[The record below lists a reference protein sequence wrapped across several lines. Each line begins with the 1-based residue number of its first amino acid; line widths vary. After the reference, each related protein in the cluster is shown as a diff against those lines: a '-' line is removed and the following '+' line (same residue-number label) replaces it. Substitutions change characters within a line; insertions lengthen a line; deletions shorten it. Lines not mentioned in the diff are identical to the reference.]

1 MRLIK
6 NAIVYRAT
14 LPEAA
19 ALALHLAEKP
29 FTPVLES
36 HFSSSG
42 FIPHP
47 TTKELV
53 SQFPG
58 GFAFRMRL
66 DTKPISKRA
75 IDLATGEK
83 VQAQEAELDREL
95 TREEVDAIKV
105 ALVEEAVK
113 TTLPERT
120 ELDAYYHV
128 ESRTLLLPTTSK
140 DVSSRLLFLLIEA
153 CGAVETSTIHVS
165 NIKGGLTT
173 RLQDY
178 FGNDNSEAFDGFKL
192 GDSVVMKGKQGRAS
206 FDLDN
211 LDHAS
216 AGLLEALKAE
226 MQAERLELCH
236 ADTVNFKLTKDFHL
250 RGISFLA
257 DESVEEPEFED
268 MTELWQHHAGMQ
280 VLLLVA
286 TVQALCDLFG
296 YQEKE
301 GAEHGAEPAA
311 LIGIDPAQI
320 GADTTVL
327 SVRVTTPGTPSYEE
341 VLDDLLY
348 AEAVAFVRESGRASI
363 SAVQRHLKIGYNRA
377 ARMIEAMEVASVV
390 TSMNSNGSREVIP
403 RG

>member
-6 NAIVYRAT
+6 NAIVYRAS
-14 LPEAA
+14 LPVAA

-36 HFSSSG
+36 HQSSCG

-53 SQFPG
+53 SPFPG
-58 GFAFRMRL
+58 GYAFRMRL
-66 DTKPISKRA
+66 DVKPISKRA
-75 IDLATGEK
+75 IDLAAWEK
-83 VQAQEAELDREL
+83 MKAQEEELDREL
-95 TREEVDAIKV
+95 TREEVEAIKV

-120 ELDAYYHV
+120 ELDAYYHA

-140 DVSSRLLFLLIEA
+140 DISSRLMFLLIEA

-192 GDSVVMKGKQGRAS
+192 GDSVVMKGPQGRAS

-211 LDHAS
+211 LDHAK
-216 AGLLEALKAE
+216 AGLLEALRAE

-250 RGISFLA
+250 RGISFIA
-257 DESVEEPEFED
+257 DESADEVDIED
-268 MTELWQHHAGMQ
+268 ATELWQHHAGMQ

-296 YQEKE
+296 YQEK
-301 GAEHGAEPAA
+301 ATTTA
-311 LIGIDPAQI
+311 LDPEQP
-320 GADTTVL
+320 GADTTVF
-327 SVRVTTPGTPSYEE
+327 VTSAATASEA
-341 VLDDLLY
+341 LDDEAKDPLY
-348 AEAVAFVRESGRASI
+348 DDAVGFVRESGRASI
-363 SAVQRHLKIGYNRA
+363 SVVQRKFMIGYNRA
-377 ARMIEAMEVASVV
+377 ARMIERMEVEGVV
-390 TSMNSNGSREVIP
+390 TSMNSNGSREVIQ
-403 RG
+403 

>member
-6 NAIVYRAT
+6 NAIVYRAS
-14 LPEAA
+14 LPDAK
-19 ALALHLAEKP
+19 ALAMHLAEKP

-36 HFSSSG
+36 HQSSCG
-42 FIPHP
+42 FIQHP

-66 DTKPISKRA
+66 DTKPISKHA

-192 GDSVVMKGKQGRAS
+192 GDSVVMKGPQGRAS

-211 LDHAS
+211 LDHAK

-296 YQEKE
+296 YQEK
-301 GAEHGAEPAA
+301 ATTTA
-311 LIGIDPAQI
+311 LDPAQP
-320 GADTTVL
+320 GADTTVAATDGATVSETMDDETKDPL
-327 SVRVTTPGTPSYEE
+327 YDDAVGWVRTSQ
-341 VLDDLLY
+341 
-348 AEAVAFVRESGRASI
+348 RASI
-363 SAVQRHLKIGYNRA
+363 SAVQRKFMIGYNRA
-377 ARMIEAMEVASVV
+377 ARLIESMELAGVV
-390 TSMNSNGSREVIP
+390 TAMNTNGSREVIQ
-403 RG
+403 

>member
-1 MRLIK
+1 MKLIK
-6 NAIVYRAT
+6 NAIVYRAS
-14 LPEAA
+14 LPDAK
-19 ALALHLAEKP
+19 ALAMHLAEKP

-36 HFSSSG
+36 HQSSCG
-42 FIPHP
+42 FIQHP

-58 GFAFRMRL
+58 GYAFRMRL
-66 DTKPISKRA
+66 DAKPISKRA
-75 IDLATGEK
+75 IDLATWEK
-83 VQAQEAELDREL
+83 VQAQQEELGREL
-95 TREEVDAIKV
+95 VREEVDAIKV

-113 TTLPERT
+113 TTLPERA
-120 ELDAYYHV
+120 ELDAYYHI
-128 ESRTLLLPTTSK
+128 ESRTLLVPTTSK
-140 DVSSRLLFLLIEA
+140 DMASRMLFMLIEA

-192 GDSVVMKGKQGRAS
+192 GDSVVMKGSQGRAS

-211 LDHAS
+211 LDHAR

-250 RGISFLA
+250 RGISFIA
-257 DESVEEPEFED
+257 DESAEEVDIED
-268 MTELWQHHAGMQ
+268 ATELWQHHAGMQ

-286 TVQALCDLFG
+286 TMQALCDLFG

-301 GAEHGAEPAA
+301 AA
-311 LIGIDPAQI
+311 TGGEQATVATETDEADP
-320 GADTTVL
+320 
-327 SVRVTTPGTPSYEE
+327 
-341 VLDDLLY
+341 LY
-348 AEAVAFVRESGRASI
+348 ADAVAFVRESGRASV
-363 SAVQRHLKIGYNRA
+363 SAVQRKLKIGYNRA
-377 ARMIEAMEVASVV
+377 ARMVEEMERQGVV
-390 TSMNSNGSREVIP
+390 TPMNSNGAREVIQ
-403 RG
+403 

>member
-1 MRLIK
+1 M
-6 NAIVYRAT
+6 
-14 LPEAA
+14 
-19 ALALHLAEKP
+19 
-29 FTPVLES
+29 LES
-36 HFSSSG
+36 HQSSCG
-42 FIPHP
+42 FIQHP

-58 GFAFRMRL
+58 GYAFRMRL
-66 DTKPISKRA
+66 DAKPISKRA
-75 IDLATGEK
+75 IDLATWEK
-83 VQAQEAELDREL
+83 VQAQQEELGREL
-95 TREEVDAIKV
+95 VREEVDAIKV

-113 TTLPERT
+113 TTLPERA
-120 ELDAYYHV
+120 ELDAYYHI
-128 ESRTLLLPTTSK
+128 ESRTLLVPTTSK
-140 DVSSRLLFLLIEA
+140 DMASRMLFMLIEA

-192 GDSVVMKGKQGRAS
+192 GDSVVMKGQQGRAS

-211 LDHAS
+211 LDHAR

-250 RGISFLA
+250 RGISFIA
-257 DESVEEPEFED
+257 DESADEVDIED
-268 MTELWQHHAGMQ
+268 ATELWQHHAGMQ

-301 GAEHGAEPAA
+301 AGEADAEQQA
-311 LIGIDPAQI
+311 LIGFDPAKP
-320 GADTTVL
+320 GSDTTV
-327 SVRVTTPGTPSYEE
+327 VITPAEE
-341 VLDDLLY
+341 SLDDVLY
-348 AEAVAFVRESGRASI
+348 ADAVAFVRESGRASI
-363 SAVQRHLKIGYNRA
+363 SAVQRKLKLGYNRA
-377 ARMIEAMEVASVV
+377 ARMIERMEAEGVV
-390 TSMNSNGSREVIP
+390 TPMNSNGSREVIQ
-403 RG
+403 

>member
-6 NAIVYRAT
+6 NAIVYRAS
-14 LPEAA
+14 LPDAE
-19 ALALHLAEKP
+19 ALAMHLAEKP

-36 HFSSSG
+36 HQSSCG
-42 FIPHP
+42 FIQHP

-58 GFAFRMRL
+58 GYAFRMRL
-66 DTKPISKRA
+66 DAKPISKRA
-75 IDLATGEK
+75 IDLATREK
-83 VQAQEAELDREL
+83 VQAQQEELGREL
-95 TREEVDAIKV
+95 VRKEVDAIKV

-113 TTLPERT
+113 TTLPERA
-120 ELDAYYHV
+120 ELDAYYHI
-128 ESRTLLLPTTSK
+128 ESRTLLVPTTSK
-140 DVSSRLLFLLIEA
+140 DMASRMLFMLIGA

-192 GDSVVMKGKQGRAS
+192 GDSVVMKGAQGRAS

-211 LDHAS
+211 LDHAR

-250 RGISFLA
+250 RGISFIA
-257 DESVEEPEFED
+257 DESAEEVDIED
-268 MTELWQHHAGMQ
+268 ATELWQHHAGMQ

-301 GAEHGAEPAA
+301 AA
-311 LIGIDPAQI
+311 TGGEQATVATETDEADP
-320 GADTTVL
+320 
-327 SVRVTTPGTPSYEE
+327 
-341 VLDDLLY
+341 LY
-348 AEAVAFVRESGRASI
+348 ADAVAFVRESGRASI
-363 SAVQRHLKIGYNRA
+363 SVVQRKLKIGYNRA
-377 ARMIEAMEVASVV
+377 ARMIEEMERQGVV
-390 TSMNSNGSREVIP
+390 TPMNSNGAREVIQ
-403 RG
+403 

>member
-6 NAIVYRAT
+6 NAIVYRAS
-14 LPEAA
+14 LPDAK
-19 ALALHLAEKP
+19 ALAMHLAEKP

-36 HFSSSG
+36 HQSSCG
-42 FIPHP
+42 FIQHP

-58 GFAFRMRL
+58 GYAFRMRL
-66 DTKPISKRA
+66 DAKPISKRA
-75 IDLATGEK
+75 IDLATWEK
-83 VQAQEAELDREL
+83 VQAQQEDLGREL
-95 TREEVDAIKV
+95 VREEVDAIKV

-113 TTLPERT
+113 TTLPERA
-120 ELDAYYHV
+120 ELDAYYHI
-128 ESRTLLLPTTSK
+128 ESRTLLVPTTSK
-140 DVSSRLLFLLIEA
+140 DMASRMLLMLIEA

-192 GDSVVMKGKQGRAS
+192 GDSVVMKGSQGRAS

-211 LDHAS
+211 LDHAR

-250 RGISFLA
+250 RGISFIA
-257 DESVEEPEFED
+257 DESAEEVDIED
-268 MTELWQHHAGMQ
+268 ATELWRHHAGMQ

-301 GAEHGAEPAA
+301 AA
-311 LIGIDPAQI
+311 TSGEQATVATETDE
-320 GADTTVL
+320 ADQ
-327 SVRVTTPGTPSYEE
+327 
-341 VLDDLLY
+341 LY
-348 AEAVAFVRESGRASI
+348 SDAVAFVRESGRASI
-363 SAVQRHLKIGYNRA
+363 SAVQRKLKIGYNRA
-377 ARMIEAMEVASVV
+377 ARMIEEMERQGIVTPMASD
-390 TSMNSNGSREVIP
+390 GSRSVI
-403 RG
+403 

>member
-6 NAIVYRAT
+6 NAIVYRAS
-14 LPEAA
+14 LPDAE

-36 HFSSSG
+36 HQSSCG
-42 FIPHP
+42 FIQHP

-58 GFAFRMRL
+58 GYAFRMRL
-66 DTKPISKRA
+66 DAKPISKRA
-75 IDLATGEK
+75 IDLATWEK
-83 VQAQEAELDREL
+83 VQDQQEDLGREL
-95 TREEVDAIKV
+95 VREEVDAIKV

-113 TTLPERT
+113 TTLPERA
-120 ELDAYYHV
+120 ELDAYYHI
-128 ESRTLLLPTTSK
+128 ESRTLLVPTTSK
-140 DVSSRLLFLLIEA
+140 DMASRMLLMLIEA

-192 GDSVVMKGKQGRAS
+192 GDSVVMKGSQGRAS

-211 LDHAS
+211 LDHAR

-250 RGISFLA
+250 RGISFIA
-257 DESVEEPEFED
+257 DESAEEVDIED
-268 MTELWQHHAGMQ
+268 ATELWQHHAGMQ

-296 YQEKE
+296 YQEKD
-301 GAEHGAEPAA
+301 AEQQA
-311 LIGIDPAQI
+311 LIGFDPAKP
-320 GADTTVL
+320 GSDTTV
-327 SVRVTTPGTPSYEE
+327 VITPAEDS
-341 VLDDLLY
+341 LDDVQY
-348 AEAVAFVRESGRASI
+348 ADAVAFVRESGRASI
-363 SAVQRHLKIGYNRA
+363 SAVQRKLKIGYNRA
-377 ARMIEAMEVASVV
+377 ARMIERMEGEGVV
-390 TSMNSNGSREVIP
+390 TPMNSNGAREVIQ
-403 RG
+403 

>member
-6 NAIVYRAT
+6 NAIVYRAS
-14 LPEAA
+14 LPEAQ
-19 ALALHLAEKP
+19 ALAAHLAEKP

-36 HFSSSG
+36 HQSSCG

-53 SQFPG
+53 SPFPG
-58 GFAFRMRL
+58 GYAFRMRL
-66 DTKPISKRA
+66 DVKPISKRA
-75 IDLATGEK
+75 IDLAAWEK
-83 VQAQEAELDREL
+83 MKAQEEELGREL
-95 TREEVDAIKV
+95 VREEVDAIKV

-128 ESRTLLLPTTSK
+128 ETRTLLVPTTSK
-140 DVSSRLLFLLIEA
+140 DTAGRLLFMLIEA

-173 RLQDY
+173 RLLDY
-178 FGNDNSEAFDGFKL
+178 FSNGNSEAFDGFKL

-211 LDHAS
+211 LDHAR
-216 AGLLEALKAE
+216 AGLLEALNSE

-250 RGISFLA
+250 RGISFIA
-257 DESVEEPEFED
+257 DESAEEVDIED
-268 MTELWQHHAGMQ
+268 TTELWQHHAGMQ

-296 YQEKE
+296 YQEQE
-301 GAEHGAEPAA
+301 AAEADPAEPGEAEEDDTMYAA
-311 LIGIDPAQI
+311 
-320 GADTTVL
+320 
-327 SVRVTTPGTPSYEE
+327 
-341 VLDDLLY
+341 
-348 AEAVAFVRESGRASI
+348 AVAFVRESGRASI
-363 SAVQRHLKIGYNRA
+363 SAVQRKLKLGHNRA
-377 ARMIEAMEVASVV
+377 ARMIERMEVEGIV
-390 TSMNSNGSREVIP
+390 TPMNSNGSREVI
-403 RG
+403 R

>member
-6 NAIVYRAT
+6 NAIVYRAS
-14 LPEAA
+14 LPEPAD
-19 ALALHLAEKP
+19 LAMHLAEKP

-36 HFSSSG
+36 LISSCG

-47 TTKELV
+47 TTQELV
-53 SQFPG
+53 SPFAG
-58 GFAFRMRL
+58 GYAFRMRM
-66 DTKPISKRA
+66 DSKPLSARA
-75 IDLATGEK
+75 IDLAVSEKTKAKQEETGH
-83 VQAQEAELDREL
+83 DL

-105 ALVEEAVK
+105 ALIDEAIK

-120 ELDAYYHV
+120 ELDAYYHI

-140 DVSSRLLFLLIEA
+140 DVSSRLLYLLVEA

-178 FGNDNSEAFDGFKL
+178 FSNDNSEAFDGFKL
-192 GDSVVMKGKQGRAS
+192 GDSVVMKGPQGRAS

-211 LDHAS
+211 LDHAR

-257 DESVEEPEFED
+257 DETVDQPEFED

-296 YQEKE
+296 YQEIE
-301 GAEHGAEPAA
+301 GSAIDGEPSTTQAELSFDSET
-311 LIGIDPAQI
+311 DP
-320 GADTTVL
+320 
-327 SVRVTTPGTPSYEE
+327 
-341 VLDDLLY
+341 LY
-348 AEAVAFVRESGRASI
+348 ADAVAFVRESQRASI
-363 SAVQRHLKIGYNRA
+363 SPVQRKLKIGYNRA
-377 ARMIEAMEVASVV
+377 ARMIERMEMEGIITA
-390 TSMNSNGSREVIP
+390 MNSNGSREVI
-403 RG
+403 RHG

>member
-6 NAIVYRAT
+6 NAIVYRAS
-14 LPEAA
+14 LPAAA
-19 ALALHLAEKP
+19 ALSEHLAEKP

-58 GFAFRMRL
+58 GYAFRMRL

-75 IDLATGEK
+75 IDLATHEK
-83 VQAQEAELDREL
+83 VQAQEAEQGREL
-95 TREEVDAIKV
+95 TREEADAIKV

-140 DVSSRLLFLLIEA
+140 DVSSRLLYLLIEA

-178 FGNDNSEAFDGFKL
+178 FSNENSEAFDGFKL
-192 GDSVVMKGKQGRAS
+192 GDSVVMKGPQGRAS

-211 LDHAS
+211 LDHAK

-257 DESVEEPEFED
+257 DETVEEPEFED

-296 YQEKE
+296 YQEK
-301 GAEHGAEPAA
+301 ATTTA
-311 LIGIDPAQI
+311 LDPAQP
-320 GADTTVL
+320 GADTTAAATDGATVSETMDDETKDPL
-327 SVRVTTPGTPSYEE
+327 YDDAVGWVRTSQ
-341 VLDDLLY
+341 
-348 AEAVAFVRESGRASI
+348 RASI
-363 SAVQRHLKIGYNRA
+363 SAVQRKFMIGYNRA
-377 ARMIEAMEVASVV
+377 ARLIESMELAGVV
-390 TSMNSNGSREVIP
+390 TAMNTNGSREVIQ
-403 RG
+403 

>member
-6 NAIVYRAT
+6 NAIVYRAS
-14 LPEAA
+14 LPDAE

-36 HFSSSG
+36 HQSSCG

-58 GFAFRMRL
+58 GYAFRMRL
-66 DTKPISKRA
+66 DAKPISKRA
-75 IDLATGEK
+75 IDLATWEK
-83 VQAQEAELDREL
+83 VQAQQEELGREL
-95 TREEVDAIKV
+95 VREEVDAIKV

-113 TTLPERT
+113 TTLPERA
-120 ELDAYYHV
+120 ELDAYYHI
-128 ESRTLLLPTTSK
+128 ESRTLLVPTTSK
-140 DVSSRLLFLLIEA
+140 DMASRMLFMLIEA

-192 GDSVVMKGKQGRAS
+192 GDSVVMKSPQGRAS

-211 LDHAS
+211 LDHAR

-250 RGISFLA
+250 RGISFIA
-257 DESVEEPEFED
+257 DESADEVDIED
-268 MTELWQHHAGMQ
+268 ATELWQHHAGMQ

-301 GAEHGAEPAA
+301 AGEADAEQQA
-311 LIGIDPAQI
+311 LIGFDPAKP
-320 GADTTVL
+320 GSDTTV
-327 SVRVTTPGTPSYEE
+327 VITPAEDS
-341 VLDDLLY
+341 LDDTLY
-348 AEAVAFVRESGRASI
+348 ADAVAFVRESGRASI
-363 SAVQRHLKIGYNRA
+363 SAVQRKLKLGYNRA
-377 ARMIEAMEVASVV
+377 ARMIERMEAEGVV
-390 TSMNSNGSREVIP
+390 TPMNSNGAREVIQ
-403 RG
+403 

>member
-6 NAIVYRAT
+6 NAIVYRAS

-19 ALALHLAEKP
+19 ALAAHLAEKP

-36 HFSSSG
+36 HISSCG

-47 TTKELV
+47 TTQELV
-53 SQFPG
+53 SQFAG
-58 GFAFRMRL
+58 GYAFRMRM
-66 DTKPISKRA
+66 DSKPLSTRA
-75 IDLATGEK
+75 IDLAVSEKTKAKQEETGY
-83 VQAQEAELDREL
+83 DL

-105 ALVEEAVK
+105 ALIDEAIK

-120 ELDAYYHV
+120 ELDAYYHI

-140 DVSSRLLFLLIEA
+140 DVSSRLLYLLIEA
-153 CGAVETSTIHVS
+153 CGSVETSTIHVS

-178 FGNDNSEAFDGFKL
+178 FSNDNSEAFDGFKL
-192 GDSVVMKGKQGRAS
+192 GDSVVMKGSQGRAS

-211 LDHAS
+211 LDHAR

-257 DESVEEPEFED
+257 DETDDQPEFED
-268 MTELWQHHAGMQ
+268 TTELWQHHAGMQ

-296 YQEKE
+296 YQETPLDQDNKSADDASNQQGLE
-301 GAEHGAEPAA
+301 LEK
-311 LIGIDPAQI
+311 DP
-320 GADTTVL
+320 
-327 SVRVTTPGTPSYEE
+327 
-341 VLDDLLY
+341 LY
-348 AEAVAFVRESGRASI
+348 TEAVAFVRETQRASI
-363 SAVQRHLKIGYNRA
+363 SSVQRHLKIGYNRA
-377 ARMIEAMEVASVV
+377 ARLIEAMEMAGIV
-390 TSMNSNGSREVIP
+390 TAMNSNGSREVIN
-403 RG
+403 

>member
-6 NAIVYRAT
+6 NAIVYRAS
-14 LPEAA
+14 LPNAE
-19 ALALHLAEKP
+19 ALAAHLAEKP

-53 SQFPG
+53 SLFPG
-58 GFAFRMRL
+58 GYAFRMRL
-66 DTKPISKRA
+66 DAKPISKRA
-75 IDLATGEK
+75 IDLATHEK
-83 VQAQEAELDREL
+83 VQAQQAEHDREL

-140 DVSSRLLFLLIEA
+140 EVSSRLLFMLVEA
-153 CGAVETSTIHVS
+153 CGAIETSTIHVS

-178 FGNDNSEAFDGFKL
+178 FSNDNSEAFDGFKL

-211 LDHAS
+211 LDHAK
-216 AGLLEALKAE
+216 AGLLEALGTE

-250 RGISFLA
+250 RGISFIA
-257 DESVEEPEFED
+257 DESADEVDIED
-268 MTELWQHHAGMQ
+268 ATELWQHHAGMQ

-296 YQEKE
+296 YQEK
-301 GAEHGAEPAA
+301 ATTTA
-311 LIGIDPAQI
+311 LDPEQP
-320 GADTTVL
+320 GADTTVF
-327 SVRVTTPGTPSYEE
+327 VTSAATASEA
-341 VLDDLLY
+341 LDDEAKDPLY
-348 AEAVAFVRESGRASI
+348 DDAVGFVRESGRASI
-363 SAVQRHLKIGYNRA
+363 SVVQRKLLIGYNRA
-377 ARMIEAMEVASVV
+377 ARMVEEMERQGVV
-390 TSMNSNGSREVIP
+390 TPMNSNGAREVIQ
-403 RG
+403 

>member
-1 MRLIK
+1 MKLIK
-6 NAIVYRAT
+6 NAIVYRAS
-14 LPEAA
+14 LPDAK
-19 ALALHLAEKP
+19 ALAMHLAEKP

-36 HFSSSG
+36 HQSSCG
-42 FIPHP
+42 FIQHP
-47 TTKELV
+47 TTKDLV

-58 GFAFRMRL
+58 GYAFRMRL
-66 DTKPISKRA
+66 DAKPISKRA
-75 IDLATGEK
+75 IDLATWEK
-83 VQAQEAELDREL
+83 VQAQQEELGREL
-95 TREEVDAIKV
+95 VREEVDAIKV

-113 TTLPERT
+113 TTLPERA
-120 ELDAYYHV
+120 ELDAYYHI
-128 ESRTLLLPTTSK
+128 ESRTLLVPTTSK
-140 DVSSRLLFLLIEA
+140 DMASRMLFMLIEA

-211 LDHAS
+211 LDHAR

-250 RGISFLA
+250 RGISFIA
-257 DESVEEPEFED
+257 DESAEEVDIED
-268 MTELWQHHAGMQ
+268 ATELWQHHAGMQ

-301 GAEHGAEPAA
+301 AAAGGEQAPAA
-311 LIGIDPAQI
+311 DETDE
-320 GADTTVL
+320 ADQ
-327 SVRVTTPGTPSYEE
+327 
-341 VLDDLLY
+341 LY
-348 AEAVAFVRESGRASI
+348 ADAVAFVRESQHASI
-363 SAVQRHLKIGYNRA
+363 SAVQRKLKIGYNRA
-377 ARMIEAMEVASVV
+377 ARMIEEMERQGVV
-390 TSMNSNGSREVIP
+390 TPMASDGSRSVI
-403 RG
+403 

>member
-6 NAIVYRAT
+6 NAIVYRAS
-14 LPEAA
+14 LPDAK
-19 ALALHLAEKP
+19 ALAMHLAEKP

-36 HFSSSG
+36 HQSSCG
-42 FIPHP
+42 FIQHP

-58 GFAFRMRL
+58 GYAFRMRL
-66 DTKPISKRA
+66 DAKPISKRA
-75 IDLATGEK
+75 IDLATWEK
-83 VQAQEAELDREL
+83 VQAQQEELGREL
-95 TREEVDAIKV
+95 VREEVDAIKV

-113 TTLPERT
+113 TTLPERA
-120 ELDAYYHV
+120 ELDAYYHI
-128 ESRTLLLPTTSK
+128 ESRTLLVPTTSK
-140 DVSSRLLFLLIEA
+140 DMASRMLLMLIEA

-192 GDSVVMKGKQGRAS
+192 GDSVVMKGSQGRAS

-211 LDHAS
+211 LDHAR

-250 RGISFLA
+250 RGISFIA
-257 DESVEEPEFED
+257 DESAEEVDIED
-268 MTELWQHHAGMQ
+268 ATELWRHHAGMQ

-301 GAEHGAEPAA
+301 AA
-311 LIGIDPAQI
+311 TSGEQATVATETDE
-320 GADTTVL
+320 ADQ
-327 SVRVTTPGTPSYEE
+327 
-341 VLDDLLY
+341 LY
-348 AEAVAFVRESGRASI
+348 SDAVAFVRESGRASI
-363 SAVQRHLKIGYNRA
+363 SAVQRKLKIGYNRA
-377 ARMIEAMEVASVV
+377 ARMIEEMERQGIVTPMASD
-390 TSMNSNGSREVIP
+390 GSRSVI
-403 RG
+403 

>member
-6 NAIVYRAT
+6 NAIVYRAS
-14 LPEAA
+14 LPDAE

-36 HFSSSG
+36 HQSSCG

-58 GFAFRMRL
+58 GYAFRMRL
-66 DTKPISKRA
+66 DAKPISKRA
-75 IDLATGEK
+75 IDLATWEK
-83 VQAQEAELDREL
+83 VQAQQEELGREL
-95 TREEVDAIKV
+95 VREEVDAIKV

-113 TTLPERT
+113 TTLPERA
-120 ELDAYYHV
+120 ELDAYYHI
-128 ESRTLLLPTTSK
+128 ESRTLLVPTTSK
-140 DVSSRLLFLLIEA
+140 DMASRMLFMLIEA

-192 GDSVVMKGKQGRAS
+192 GDSVVMKSPQGRAS

-211 LDHAS
+211 LDHAR

-250 RGISFLA
+250 RGISFIA
-257 DESVEEPEFED
+257 DESADEVDIED
-268 MTELWQHHAGMQ
+268 ATELWQHHAGMQ

-301 GAEHGAEPAA
+301 AGEADAEQQA
-311 LIGIDPAQI
+311 LIGFDPAKP
-320 GADTTVL
+320 GSDTTV
-327 SVRVTTPGTPSYEE
+327 VITPAEE
-341 VLDDLLY
+341 SLDDVLY
-348 AEAVAFVRESGRASI
+348 ADAVALVRESGRASI
-363 SAVQRHLKIGYNRA
+363 SVVQRKLKIGYNRA
-377 ARMIEAMEVASVV
+377 ARMIERMEAEGVV
-390 TSMNSNGSREVIP
+390 TPMNSNGAREVIQ
-403 RG
+403 

>member
-1 MRLIK
+1 MKLIK
-6 NAIVYRAT
+6 NALIYRAS
-14 LPEAA
+14 LPDAK
-19 ALALHLAEKP
+19 ALAMHLAEKP

-36 HFSSSG
+36 HQSSCG
-42 FIPHP
+42 FIQHP

-58 GFAFRMRL
+58 GYAFRMRL
-66 DTKPISKRA
+66 DAKPISKRA
-75 IDLATGEK
+75 IDLATWEK
-83 VQAQEAELDREL
+83 VQAQQEELGREL
-95 TREEVDAIKV
+95 VREEVDAIKV

-113 TTLPERT
+113 TTLPERA
-120 ELDAYYHV
+120 ELDAYYHI
-128 ESRTLLLPTTSK
+128 ESRTLLVPTTSK
-140 DVSSRLLFLLIEA
+140 DMASRMLFMLIEA

-192 GDSVVMKGKQGRAS
+192 GDSVVMKGSQGRAS

-211 LDHAS
+211 LDHAR

-250 RGISFLA
+250 RGISFIA
-257 DESVEEPEFED
+257 DESAEEVDIED
-268 MTELWQHHAGMQ
+268 ATELWQHHAGMQ

-296 YQEKE
+296 YQEKD
-301 GAEHGAEPAA
+301 AA
-311 LIGIDPAQI
+311 TGGEQATVATETDEADP
-320 GADTTVL
+320 
-327 SVRVTTPGTPSYEE
+327 
-341 VLDDLLY
+341 LY
-348 AEAVAFVRESGRASI
+348 ADAVAFVRESGRASI
-363 SAVQRHLKIGYNRA
+363 SAVQRKLKIGYNRA
-377 ARMIEAMEVASVV
+377 ARMIEEMEAEGVV
-390 TSMNSNGSREVIP
+390 TPMASDGSRSVI
-403 RG
+403 

>member
-1 MRLIK
+1 MKLIK
-6 NAIVYRAT
+6 NAIVYRAS
-14 LPEAA
+14 LPDAK
-19 ALALHLAEKP
+19 ALAMHLAEKP

-36 HFSSSG
+36 HQSSCG
-42 FIPHP
+42 FIQHP

-58 GFAFRMRL
+58 GYAFRMRL
-66 DTKPISKRA
+66 DAKPISKRA
-75 IDLATGEK
+75 IDLATWEK
-83 VQAQEAELDREL
+83 VQAQQEELGREL
-95 TREEVDAIKV
+95 AREEVDAIKV

-113 TTLPERT
+113 TTLPERA
-120 ELDAYYHV
+120 ELDAYYHI
-128 ESRTLLLPTTSK
+128 ESRTLLVPTTSK
-140 DVSSRLLFLLIEA
+140 DMASRMLFMLIEA

-192 GDSVVMKGKQGRAS
+192 GDSVVMKGSQGRAS

-211 LDHAS
+211 LDHAR

-236 ADTVNFKLTKDFHL
+236 AETVNFKLTKDFHL
-250 RGISFLA
+250 RGISFIA
-257 DESVEEPEFED
+257 DESAEEVDIED
-268 MTELWQHHAGMQ
+268 ATELWQHHAGMQ

-301 GAEHGAEPAA
+301 AA
-311 LIGIDPAQI
+311 TGGEQATAATETDEADP
-320 GADTTVL
+320 
-327 SVRVTTPGTPSYEE
+327 
-341 VLDDLLY
+341 LY
-348 AEAVAFVRESGRASI
+348 ADAVAFVRESGRASI
-363 SAVQRHLKIGYNRA
+363 SAVQRKLLIGYNRA
-377 ARMIEAMEVASVV
+377 ARMIEEMERQGIVTPMASD
-390 TSMNSNGSREVIP
+390 GSRSVI
-403 RG
+403 

>member
-6 NAIVYRAT
+6 NAIVYRAS
-14 LPEAA
+14 LPDAE

-36 HFSSSG
+36 HQSSCG
-42 FIPHP
+42 FIQHP

-58 GFAFRMRL
+58 GYAFRMRL
-66 DTKPISKRA
+66 DAKPISKRA
-75 IDLATGEK
+75 IDLATWEK
-83 VQAQEAELDREL
+83 VQAQQEELGREL
-95 TREEVDAIKV
+95 VREEVDAIKV

-113 TTLPERT
+113 TTLPERA
-120 ELDAYYHV
+120 ELDAYYHI
-128 ESRTLLLPTTSK
+128 ESRTLLVPTTSK
-140 DVSSRLLFLLIEA
+140 DMASRMLFMLIEA

-192 GDSVVMKGKQGRAS
+192 GDSVVMKGSQGRAS

-211 LDHAS
+211 LDHAR

-250 RGISFLA
+250 RGISFIA
-257 DESVEEPEFED
+257 DESAEEVDIED
-268 MTELWQHHAGMQ
+268 ATELWQHHAGMQ

-301 GAEHGAEPAA
+301 AA
-311 LIGIDPAQI
+311 TGGEQATVATETDEADP
-320 GADTTVL
+320 
-327 SVRVTTPGTPSYEE
+327 
-341 VLDDLLY
+341 LY
-348 AEAVAFVRESGRASI
+348 ADAVAFVRESGRASI
-363 SAVQRHLKIGYNRA
+363 SAVQRKLKIGYNRA
-377 ARMIEAMEVASVV
+377 ARMIEEMERQGIVTPMASD
-390 TSMNSNGSREVIP
+390 GSRSVI
-403 RG
+403 

>member
-6 NAIVYRAT
+6 NAIVYRAS
-14 LPEAA
+14 LPDAE
-19 ALALHLAEKP
+19 ALAMHLAEKP

-36 HFSSSG
+36 HQSSCG
-42 FIPHP
+42 FIQHP

-58 GFAFRMRL
+58 GYAFRMRL
-66 DTKPISKRA
+66 DAKPISKRA
-75 IDLATGEK
+75 IDLATWEK
-83 VQAQEAELDREL
+83 VQAQQEELGREL
-95 TREEVDAIKV
+95 VREEVDAIKV

-113 TTLPERT
+113 TTLPERA
-120 ELDAYYHV
+120 ELDAYYHI
-128 ESRTLLLPTTSK
+128 ESRTLLVPTTSK
-140 DVSSRLLFLLIEA
+140 DMASRMLFMLIEA

-192 GDSVVMKGKQGRAS
+192 GDSVVMKGSQGRAS

-211 LDHAS
+211 LDHAR

-250 RGISFLA
+250 RGISFIA
-257 DESVEEPEFED
+257 DESAEEVDIED
-268 MTELWQHHAGMQ
+268 ATELWQHHAGMQ

-301 GAEHGAEPAA
+301 AA
-311 LIGIDPAQI
+311 TSGEQATVATETDE
-320 GADTTVL
+320 ADQ
-327 SVRVTTPGTPSYEE
+327 
-341 VLDDLLY
+341 LY
-348 AEAVAFVRESGRASI
+348 SDAVAFVRESGRASI
-363 SAVQRHLKIGYNRA
+363 SAVQRKLKVGYNRA
-377 ARMIEAMEVASVV
+377 ARMIEEMERQGIVTPMASD
-390 TSMNSNGSREVIP
+390 GSRSVI
-403 RG
+403 